1 MRAPGSEGAVFKGAW
16 VCLGGSQAD
25 PQGRMG
31 NQGGLPGGGDGERV
45 LYVDKVADAKL
56 ELVQELQVAEGQG
69 SVSWRTLHP
78 PQELGIEG
86 LIE

>member
-1 MRAPGSEGAVFKGAW
+1 M
-16 VCLGGSQAD
+16 CLGGSQAD
-25 PQGRMG
+25 RQGRMG